1 MRVSTAWIFNSGSQ
15 TLMRKQAELLQT
27 QEQLSSGKRV
37 VRPSDDPGAA
47 SNALTT
53 EQARARVA
61 QYIRNQGTAQSTL
74 QLAESSLAQAGEALQ
89 GVRELAVAAGNGA
102 LSRNDRA
109 ALAVD
114 VRGRLEHLLGM
125 ANARDASGAYL
136 FSGYQDGV
144 QPFVR
149 SAAGIAYQGDQGS
162 RALQV
167 GAQRLLEVSASGSEV
182 FEGARAGNGHFT
194 ITAGAANG
202 GAAWADAG
210 QVANP
215 AALTG
220 DSYRV
225 TFTSATTYDV
235 VDVTSGA
242 TLVTGAAY
250 APGATLAFAGM
261 QFTITGAPA
270 AGDRFDVAP
279 SARQSSFAL
288 LDEFATLL
296 EQSAAGTVGQAE
308 YQTRLASIS
317 AGLDQAHDHV
327 LSVRTAL
334 GARLRELDALGA
346 QAADETLLHQQELSR
361 LVDLD
366 YAEGASRLAQQQLT
380 TQAAQQSYLR
390 LTSLSLF
397 NFL

>member
-1 MRVSTAWIFNSGSQ
+1 VRVSTSWIFSTGSQ

-27 QEQLSSGKRV
+27 QTQLSSGKRV

-61 QYIRNQGTAQSTL
+61 QYARNQGVAQGTL
-74 QLAESSLAQAGEALQ
+74 ALAESALAQAGEALQ
-89 GVRELAVAAGNGA
+89 GLRELAVAAGNGA
-102 LSRNDRA
+102 LSRADRA
-109 ALAVD
+109 ALAVE
-114 VRGRLEHLLGM
+114 VRGRLEHLLGV
-125 ANARDASGAYL
+125 ANARDGAGGYL
-136 FSGYQDGV
+136 FSGYQDSV
-144 QPFVR
+144 QPFAR
-149 SAAGIAYQGDQGS
+149 SPAGIAYQGDQGS

-167 GAQRLLEVSASGSEV
+167 GAQRLLEVSASGSSV

-194 ITAGAANG
+194 IAADAGNA

-210 QVANP
+210 QVVNP
-215 AALTG
+215 AGLTG

-225 TFTSATTYDV
+225 VFTGAATYDV
-235 VDVTSGA
+235 LDVTTGT
-242 TLVTGAAY
+242 TLATGAAY
-250 APGATLAFAGM
+250 APGATIAFAGM
-261 QFTITGAPA
+261 QFAISGTPA
-270 AGDRFDVAP
+270 AGDRFDIAP
-279 SARQSSFAL
+279 SARQSAFAL
-288 LDEFATLL
+288 LDEFASLL
-296 EQSAAGTVGQAE
+296 EGYAAGTVGEGE
-308 YQTRLASIS
+308 YQTRLSAVG
-317 AGLDQAHDHV
+317 AGLDEQHDHV
-327 LSVRTAL
+327 LAVRTAL